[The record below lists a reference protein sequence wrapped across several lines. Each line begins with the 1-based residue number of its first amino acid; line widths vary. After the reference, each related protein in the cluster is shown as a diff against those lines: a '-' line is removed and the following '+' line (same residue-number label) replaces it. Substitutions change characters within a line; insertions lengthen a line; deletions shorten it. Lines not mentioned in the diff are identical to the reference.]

1 MATKGPCDHPFTVS
15 WIVQVNPGPILHYLI
30 LALFFKKN
38 SCSNSWSTTFRYL
51 IPFLGKF
58 MVYNTVQPLLE
69 LVDVN
74 IIFKAKTL
82 RWFFWCLQLRAEDI
96 LLRGLKWSKL
106 LDPEKKGQWWLSGDV
121 APTTENIDDV
131 ATTINMEVLEAQKL
145 VQLAAAQR
153 MNTDLRRAIFCI
165 IMSGEDYIDAFE
177 KLLRL
182 DLSGK
187 QVYMHFFLL
196 IFFPL

>member
-1 MATKGPCDHPFTVS
+1 M
-15 WIVQVNPGPILHYLI
+15 
-30 LALFFKKN
+30 
-38 SCSNSWSTTFRYL
+38 
-51 IPFLGKF
+51 
-58 MVYNTVQPLLE
+58 
-69 LVDVN
+69 
-74 IIFKAKTL
+74 
-82 RWFFWCLQLRAEDI
+82 
-96 LLRGLKWSKL
+96 RGLKWSKL

-121 APTTENIDDV
+121 APTMENIDDV